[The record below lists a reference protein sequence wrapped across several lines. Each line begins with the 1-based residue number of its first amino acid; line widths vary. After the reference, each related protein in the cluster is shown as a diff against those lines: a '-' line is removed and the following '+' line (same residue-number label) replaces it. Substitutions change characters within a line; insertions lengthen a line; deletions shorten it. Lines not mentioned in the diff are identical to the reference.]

1 MGSGRR
7 LVRVRADRQVHIG
20 KAGARYRLHRPVD
33 EPPLSHIGAREP
45 SREGSLERERPL
57 EGGGQRVKTHLA
69 PRPHQA
75 LGLGGRS
82 PPRPCCPVRHGRPG
96 GDERNSKR
104 PHGIGESGVC
114 ASSGVHCVHRPPTSH
129 ARSSTAQVVG
139 FSSESRAHEPNRP
152 PCVGALHQPPTR
164 LPARTLRQRDA
175 ALHGGL
181 QAAVLHEDPDITL
194 DDGPVDPVDLAA
206 DFVVEF
212 GGVGI
217 SRPDTCGSPTERSIL
232 RARCVSRGRSSTNSS
247 VRSRS
252 GRTTRAPLTTSARTV
267 YVSCK
272 RFSARGRTC
281 TIGRSRARWWLR
293 RPVHASRWH
302 NCALWN
308 SPYGAGD
315 AI

>member
-1 MGSGRR
+1 MGVHMPPSPMPYQASRR
-7 LVRVRADRQVHIG
+7 
-20 KAGARYRLHRPVD
+20 
-33 EPPLSHIGAREP
+33 
-45 SREGSLERERPL
+45 
-57 EGGGQRVKTHLA
+57 
-69 PRPHQA
+69 
-75 LGLGGRS
+75 GGRS
-82 PPRPCCPVRHGRPG
+82 HPRPCCPVRHRRPG

-139 FSSESRAHEPNRP
+139 FSSESRPHEPNRP
-152 PCVGALHQPPTR
+152 PCVGALYQPPTR

-217 SRPDTCGSPTERSIL
+217 SRPVGEHRLRPAPLVRCPDDDHDFDPAAAIPKRLPEFAVRGTPGAVPGLLSGALRNDGEGTPWNGADAGRRIRTSAPSHRWQRGSRRDASHH
-232 RARCVSRGRSSTNSS
+232 ASVSRDGWI
-247 VRSRS
+247 RS
-252 GRTTRAPLTTSARTV
+252 GQGPASPFAVRREAQKRRHRRTGPDGLV
-267 YVSCK
+267 
-272 RFSARGRTC
+272 
-281 TIGRSRARWWLR
+281 
-293 RPVHASRWH
+293 
-302 NCALWN
+302 
-308 SPYGAGD
+308 GAN
-315 AI
+315 AQ